1 MENLINILKKETET
15 LKVQYIDKTKEWA
28 KDQFDAIMVRS
39 GWDNLQWCNF
49 FGLTQDVY
57 NEGRPSEFKSFPR
70 GFYNSKQSREYNNFK
85 DKASKV
91 KQMGVEGFMLA
102 EEKKAELH
110 YEGSIV
116 KLANR
121 IEKKGLIVDK
131 LVVETSHIGVNI
143 NTTLTDGEKTV
154 RAFTIIASG
163 EIQRPHYRYLVK

>member
-28 KDQFDAIMVRS
+28 IDQFDAIMVRS
-39 GWDNLQWCNF
+39 GWDNLQWCKF
-49 FGLTQDVY
+49 FGLTQEVY
-57 NEGRPSEFKSFPR
+57 NKGILSEFKSFPK
-70 GFYNSKQSREYNNFK
+70 GFYGTKQSREYSRLQ
-85 DKASKV
+85 DQVSKV
-91 KQMGVEGFMLA
+91 KKMGVEGFILA

-121 IEKKGLIVDK
+121 IEKKGLNVDK

-154 RAFTIIASG
+154 KAFTIIASG

>member
-1 MENLINILKKETET
+1 MENLINILKTETET
-15 LKVQYIDKTKEWA
+15 LKVQYIAKTKEWA
-28 KDQFDAIMVRS
+28 RDQFDSIMERS
-39 GWDNLQWCNF
+39 GWTNLQWCKY
-49 FGLTQDVY
+49 FGLTPEVY
-57 NEGRPSEFKSFPR
+57 NKGMMSEYESFPR
-70 GFYNSKQSREYNNFK
+70 GFYNTKQSREYSNFK
-85 DKASKV
+85 DKAYKI
-91 KQMGVEGFMLA
+91 KNIGVEGFMLA

-121 IEKKGLIVDK
+121 IEKKGLNVDK

-154 RAFTIIASG
+154 KAFTIIASG

>member
-15 LKVQYIDKTKEWA
+15 LKVQYITKTKEWA
-28 KDQFDAIMVRS
+28 RDQFDAIMVRS

-49 FGLTQDVY
+49 FGLTQEVY
-57 NEGRPSEFKSFPR
+57 NEGRLSEYKSFPR
-70 GFYNSKQSREYNNFK
+70 GFYNSKQSREYSRLQ
-85 DKASKV
+85 DQVSKV
-91 KQMGVEGFMLA
+91 KKMGIEGFVLA

-121 IEKKGLIVDK
+121 IEKKGLNIDK

>member
-1 MENLINILKKETET
+1 MENLINILKTETET
-15 LKVQYIDKTKEWA
+15 LKVQYIAKTKEWA
-28 KDQFDAIMVRS
+28 RDQFDSIMERS
-39 GWDNLQWCNF
+39 GWTSLQWCNY
-49 FGLTQDVY
+49 FGLTPEVY
-57 NEGRPSEFKSFPR
+57 NKGMMSEYKSFPR
-70 GFYNSKQSREYNNFK
+70 GFYNTKQSREYSNFK
-85 DKASKV
+85 DKAYKI
-91 KQMGVEGFMLA
+91 KNIGVEGFMLA

-121 IEKKGLIVDK
+121 IEKKGLNVDK

-154 RAFTIIASG
+154 KAFTIIASG

>member
-28 KDQFDAIMVRS
+28 IDQFDAIMVRS
-39 GWDNLQWCNF
+39 GWDNLQWCKF
-49 FGLTQDVY
+49 FGLTQEVY
-57 NEGRPSEFKSFPR
+57 NKGILSEFKSFPK
-70 GFYNSKQSREYNNFK
+70 GFYNTKQSREYSRLQ
-85 DKASKV
+85 DQVSKV
-91 KQMGVEGFMLA
+91 KKMGVEGFILA

-121 IEKKGLIVDK
+121 IEKKGLNVDK

-154 RAFTIIASG
+154 KAFTIIASG

>member
-15 LKVQYIDKTKEWA
+15 LKVQYITKTKEWA
-28 KDQFDAIMVRS
+28 RDQFDDIMVRS

-49 FGLTQDVY
+49 FGLTQEVY
-57 NEGRPSEFKSFPR
+57 NEGRLSEYKSFPR
-70 GFYNSKQSREYNNFK
+70 GFYNSKQSREYSRLQ
-85 DKASKV
+85 DQVSKV
-91 KQMGVEGFMLA
+91 KKMGIEGFVLA
-102 EEKKAELH
+102 EEKKTELH

-121 IEKKGLIVDK
+121 IEKKGLNIDK

>member
-1 MENLINILKKETET
+1 
-15 LKVQYIDKTKEWA
+15 
-28 KDQFDAIMVRS
+28 
-39 GWDNLQWCNF
+39 
-49 FGLTQDVY
+49 
-57 NEGRPSEFKSFPR
+57 
-70 GFYNSKQSREYNNFK
+70 
-85 DKASKV
+85 
-91 KQMGVEGFMLA
+91 MGVENFMLA

-121 IEKKGLIVDK
+121 IEKKGLIIEK

>member
-1 MENLINILKKETET
+1 MENLIKILKKETET
-15 LKVQYIDKTKEWA
+15 LKIQYIAKTKEWA
-28 KDQFDAIMVRS
+28 RDRFDVIMARS

-49 FGLTQDVY
+49 FGLTQEVY
-57 NEGRPSEFKSFPR
+57 NKGGLSEFRSFPK
-70 GFYNSKQSREYNNFK
+70 GFYNTKQSREYARLQ
-85 DKASKV
+85 DQVSKV
-91 KQMGVEGFMLA
+91 KKMGVEEFMLT

-121 IEKKGLIVDK
+121 IEKKGLNINK

-154 RAFTIIASG
+154 KAFTIIASG

>member
-15 LKVQYIDKTKEWA
+15 LKVQYIAKTKEWA
-28 KDQFDAIMVRS
+28 RDQFDVIMVRS
-39 GWDNLQWCNF
+39 GWDNLRWCKF
-49 FGLTQDVY
+49 FGLTQEVY
-57 NEGRPSEFKSFPR
+57 NEGRPSEFVSFPK
-70 GFYNSKQSREYNNFK
+70 GFYNSKQSREYARLQ
-85 DKASKV
+85 DQVSKV
-91 KQMGVEGFMLA
+91 KKMGVDNFMLD

-121 IEKKGLIVDK
+121 IEKKGLIVEK